1 MTILLDNKVKI
12 IIKFTYETE
21 KINMNISAK
30 CMLTLIPKYSKSL
43 ISVKW

>member
-21 KINMNISAK
+21 KINRIFPRNV
-30 CMLTLIPKYSKSL
+30 C
-43 ISVKW
+43 